1 MNRLKPFYS
10 IGNLREMSVQKCALH
25 TLGVPVNRASTKQ
38 LLNNFLGQLFR
49 KAYTIFGARVKN
61 GLFI

>member
-1 MNRLKPFYS
+1 
-10 IGNLREMSVQKCALH
+10 MSVQKCALH
-25 TLGVPVNRASTKQ
+25 TLGVPVYRASTKQ